1 MISARASHRTAAALG
16 FVWFGWLAACGGAQQ
31 PAPQDPSPSR
41 AQPAATD
48 TRTPIERRRDAAC
61 EGLGP
66 KLTACAVEDAKADL
80 AAGKITQQQLDRDIA
95 PGVLD
100 KNTEK
105 FEAAC
110 KTAGYSSRQV
120 RVLEV
125 CLREERRCAP
135 LLDCLGHL
143 SDAADHGAK

>member
-1 MISARASHRTAAALG
+1 VISARASHRIAAALG
-16 FVWFGWLAACGGAQQ
+16 LVWFGWLAACGGAPQ

-80 AAGKITQQQLDRDIA
+80 GAGKITQQQLERDIA

-125 CLREERRCAP
+125 CLREEPRCAP